1 MPENEMPKNE
11 GNGLDQAAP
20 QMQMKMPTP
29 EQILQQQIQLVLAT
43 QVRGLTGLFGN
54 VPPDILFTT
63 IAYITGALLARSV
76 QGDLPNILTLRRY
89 GNAEVLGKSKGKVAI
104 ALRIIKDRERAFERN
119 ARICKISSKPVRGTV
134 EASSDAGFGRPRPD
148 LDFAFDNFGDVPHRR
163 QFAAHKI
170 PDPEA
175 VIDRER
181 VGRGLNAGG

>member
-1 MPENEMPKNE
+1 MSENEMPENEMPKNE

-43 QVRGLTGLFGN
+43 QVRGLTGLFSN

-119 ARICKISSKPVRGTV
+119 ARICKIPANQSVVPLRRAATP
-134 EASSDAGFGRPRPD
+134 ASGDPGRTSTSPLIISAMSRIGANSPRTKFPTQR
-148 LDFAFDNFGDVPHRR
+148 P
-163 QFAAHKI
+163 
-170 PDPEA
+170 
-175 VIDRER
+175 
-181 VGRGLNAGG
+181 